1 MPGFRQVRRTETR
14 SRRKLSLLHLEDRT
28 VPATLGIADAGFEL
42 PALGIGTFRYS
53 PTNSPWTFS
62 AGAGVTAN
70 GSGFTAGNPQAPE
83 GNQVQFLQ
91 QKSQAS
97 QQAPLAAG
105 AYTLSFSAAQRG
117 NLPSAQT
124 LTVLVNDTVVG
135 TFNNIAG
142 AGYAT
147 YTTSS
152 FTVAAGLHSIRL
164 QSTNLNG
171 GDNTLFIDN
180 LTLNRLDANSND
192 LGFEWA
198 NLSPGTFLYSPT
210 GLPWSFS
217 AGAGVAANNSGFTS
231 GNPPAPQGNQVLFL
245 QRQSSA
251 SQTVRLAEGT
261 YAISLSAA
269 QRGNLPSNQTLQV
282 LVDGNVVGTF
292 NAIRGTSYV
301 TYTTAAFV
309 LAEGDHVITLRG
321 TNANG
326 GDNTVFIDQVSIV
339 QPTSVINDAG
349 FESPALAIGAFA
361 YNPAGSPWTFSGTA
375 GVAANGSGFT
385 SGNPSAPQG
394 TQVAVL
400 QRLGSFSQTVNFVA
414 GNYAIRFQ
422 AAQRS
427 NLRSQQTFQV
437 LVDGVVVGTFNSLAS
452 TDYVSLT
459 TSTFA
464 VTGGNHTI
472 QFRGTNLFG
481 GDNAVFIDA
490 ITVQPM

>member
-1 MPGFRQVRRTETR
+1 M
-14 SRRKLSLLHLEDRT
+14 
-28 VPATLGIADAGFEL
+28 
-42 PALGIGTFRYS
+42 
-53 PTNSPWTFS
+53 
-62 AGAGVTAN
+62 
-70 GSGFTAGNPQAPE
+70 
-83 GNQVQFLQ
+83 
-91 QKSQAS
+91 
-97 QQAPLAAG
+97 
-105 AYTLSFSAAQRG
+105 
-117 NLPSAQT
+117 
-124 LTVLVNDTVVG
+124 
-135 TFNNIAG
+135 
-142 AGYAT
+142 
-147 YTTSS
+147 
-152 FTVAAGLHSIRL
+152 
-164 QSTNLNG
+164 
-171 GDNTLFIDN
+171 
-180 LTLNRLDANSND
+180 
-192 LGFEWA
+192 
-198 NLSPGTFLYSPT
+198 
-210 GLPWSFS
+210 
-217 AGAGVAANNSGFTS
+217 
-231 GNPPAPQGNQVLFL
+231 
-245 QRQSSA
+245 
-251 SQTVRLAEGT
+251 RLAEGT